1 MKLVFLVL
9 LSTFSFTAYAE
20 IKAEK
25 TSIGLEKITPFDA
38 KWNDANLFS
47 LDLTAQPMIAPRP
60 SQTTTEKLAI
70 QALYNESTI
79 AFKLVW
85 KDTEKS
91 EAGRLAKQS
100 DAIAIQFPVR
110 ASGEVPPL
118 VFMGAKGDPVHIFH
132 WRAQYSRDAETG
144 KPTMKELYPNM
155 SVDMYPMEFKDH
167 GKIAK
172 ISDAEREKYAP
183 AVAVGNPQS
192 YPKDGVD
199 EIIAEGFGTSAVKKP
214 SRIKSTSRAVWKD
227 GSWNVVISRPLA
239 TEDGSDIQPKNG
251 SQAAFAVW
259 QGGLAEVGSRKS
271 VSMMWT
277 PILFSEFEGGGKK

>member
-1 MKLVFLVL
+1 MKSVLFIL
-9 LSTFSFTAYAE
+9 LSTLSFTAYAE
-20 IKAEK
+20 VKAKK
-25 TSIGLEKITPFDA
+25 TSVDLEKITPFDDTW
-38 KWNDANLFS
+38 KEANTFS
-47 LDLTAQPMIAPRP
+47 LDLMAQPMIAPRP

-70 QALYNESTI
+70 QALYSGSWI

-85 KDTEKS
+85 KDAEKS

-100 DAIAIQFPVR
+100 DAVAIQFPVR

-132 WRAQYSRDAETG
+132 WRAQYSRDAESG

-214 SRIKSTSRAVWKD
+214 SLIKSSSKAVWKD
-227 GSWNVVISRPLA
+227 GIWNVVIARPL
-239 TEDGSDIQPKNG
+239 TTDDGSI
-251 SQAAFAVW
+251 
-259 QGGLAEVGSRKS
+259 
-271 VSMMWT
+271 
-277 PILFSEFEGGGKK
+277 I